1 MLNIS
6 HNKVYK
12 HVRKGNYSTLVNV
25 EAKTTSK
32 VLRSILLSLFIVVII
47 TSFLPW
53 TQTIRSEGFVTT
65 LKPEHRPQRL
75 NSVIGGQV
83 ETWFVQEGDFVSK
96 GDTILKI
103 KEIKDAYFDEKL
115 LNRTKNQVD
124 LKKKSATNYGDK
136 VKLIDQQ
143 MAVLKAQ
150 RDLSLSQAE
159 NKLQQAILKVQN
171 DSINATAEATNYA
184 IAQQQ
189 FNRMDSLYR
198 QGLKSKY
205 DFEQRKLKLQQTQA
219 YALSARNKW
228 LNAKNEVTNLRI
240 NLNNIQVKFQSDLN
254 KLQSERISTLTQQ
267 NEAEGSVNK
276 LENTYSNYQ
285 FRNGLYFIT
294 APQNGYI
301 TKTATYGIGEIIKEG
316 EEILSFMPMDYE
328 LALELYVEP
337 IDLPLIQVSEEVR
350 IQFDGWPAIIFSG
363 WPNASH
369 GTYSG
374 KIYAIDQFISSN
386 GKYRVL
392 VMQDP
397 DKIPWPDALRVGSG
411 ASNLILLGDVPV
423 WYELWRNVNGFPPE
437 YYKAKEQKDK
447 KAKK

>member
-6 HNKVYK
+6 HNKVYQY
-12 HVRKGNYSTLVNV
+12 VRKGNYSTLMDV

-32 VLRSILLSLFIVVII
+32 VLRRILLSLFFVVIV

-53 TQTIRSEGFVTT
+53 TQTIRSDGYVTT

-83 ETWFVQEGDFVSK
+83 ERWFVQEGDYVAK

-103 KEIKDAYFDEKL
+103 KEVKDAYFDPKL
-115 LNRTKNQVD
+115 LDRTKNQVD
-124 LKKKSATNYGDK
+124 LKKQSAGNYAQKVEVIDK
-136 VKLIDQQ
+136 QIV
-143 MAVLKAQ
+143 VLKEQ
-150 RDLSLSQAE
+150 RDLKLSQAK

-171 DSINATAEATNYA
+171 DSITATSEATNYD

-189 FNRMDSLYR
+189 FQRIDSLYQ

-205 DFEQRKLKLQQTQA
+205 DYEQRKAKLQQTQA

-228 LNAKNEVTNLRI
+228 LNAQNDVTNLRI
-240 NLNNIQVKFQSDLN
+240 ELSNIEVKFQSDLN
-254 KLQSERISTLTQQ
+254 KLQSDRISALTQQ
-267 NEAEGSVNK
+267 YEAEGNVNK
-276 LENTYSNYQ
+276 LENTYSNYE

-316 EEILSFMPMDYE
+316 QEILSFMPMDYE

-374 KIYAIDQFISSN
+374 KIYAIDQFISAN

-392 VMQDP
+392 VKQDP

-411 ASNLILLGDVPV
+411 ATNLILLGDVPV
-423 WYELWRNVNGFPPE
+423 WYELWRNVNGFPPD
-437 YYKAKEQKDK
+437 YYKAKGQQEK

>member
-12 HVRKGNYSTLVNV
+12 YVRKGNYSTLVNV

-83 ETWFVQEGDFVSK
+83 ETWFVQEGDYVSK

-103 KEIKDAYFDEKL
+103 KEIKDAYFDDKL
-115 LNRTKNQVD
+115 LTRTKNQVE
-124 LKKKSATNYGDK
+124 LKKQSATNYGDK
-136 VKLIDQQ
+136 VKLMEEQ

-171 DSINATAEATNYA
+171 DSITATAEATNYA

-219 YALSARNKW
+219 YALSAKNKW
-228 LNAKNEVTNLRI
+228 LNAQNEVTNLRI

-267 NEAEGSVNK
+267 NEAEGNVNK

-294 APQNGYI
+294 APQNGYV

-316 EEILSFMPMDYE
+316 QEILSFMPMDYE

-374 KIYAIDQFISSN
+374 KIYAIDQFISDN

-392 VMQDP
+392 VKQDP
-397 DKIPWPDALRVGSG
+397 EQIPWPDALRVGSG
-411 ASNLILLGDVPV
+411 ATNLILLGDVPV

-437 YYKAKEQKDK
+437 YYKAKEQKEK
-447 KAKK
+447 KTK

>member
-12 HVRKGNYSTLVNV
+12 YVRKGNYSTLVNV

-32 VLRSILLSLFIVVII
+32 VLRRILLSLFIVVII

-103 KEIKDAYFDEKL
+103 KEIKDAYFDDKL
-115 LNRTKNQVD
+115 LARTKNQVN
-124 LKKKSATNYGDK
+124 LKKQSVTNYSDK
-136 VKLIDQQ
+136 IAVIDNQI
-143 MAVLKAQ
+143 AVLKEQ
-150 RDLSLSQAE
+150 RDLKLSQAK

-171 DSINATAEATNYA
+171 DSITATAEATNYD

-189 FNRMDSLYR
+189 FSRIDSLYQ

-205 DFEQRKLKLQQTQA
+205 DYEQRKLKLQQTQA

-228 LNAKNEVTNLRI
+228 YNAQNEVTNLSI
-240 NLNNIQVKFQSDLN
+240 ELSNIEVKFQSDLN
-254 KLQSERISTLTQQ
+254 KLQSDRITALTQQ
-267 NEAEGSVNK
+267 YEAEGSVNK
-276 LENTYSNYQ
+276 LENTYSNYE

-294 APQNGYI
+294 APQNGYV

-316 EEILSFMPMDYE
+316 QEILSFMPMDYE

-374 KIYAIDQFISSN
+374 KIYAIDQFISAN

-392 VMQDP
+392 VKQDP
-397 DKIPWPDALRVGSG
+397 EQIPWPDALRVGSG
-411 ASNLILLGDVPV
+411 ATNLIMLGDVPV

-437 YYKAKEQKDK
+437 YYKAKEQQDK
-447 KAKK
+447 KTKK